1 MPTTKEKRRFLFICT
16 ATTMVSGKQGIKE
29 GLNMIIKNPKT
40 VIPTVAAVLL
50 VVIVGVISTFTGA
63 KAVPLSAEEALEQL
77 AASAYH
83 TKNEVSFKIPEAYEN
98 PEEWNIHIAGLLE
111 FEDGFSR
118 SIHHL
123 EDINDARAWKPGER
137 YSIALNDGYTEL
149 TLTASLPDG
158 SGSGGMLEKTVDLL
172 NTPPFTVSYGLLHL
186 GAGGKVLSAISPLPG
201 DYARLAEDVVMNYLI
216 RSTVWPEV
224 DIRTLS
230 ECYLLRATYSDG
242 TRTDYYVYLLDGKA
256 VMQAGADGIC
266 SSIDDGLYEQLVMLA
281 QQSSTATVG
290 GMDGPTNVNIT
301 ATKPGTG
308 S

>member
-1 MPTTKEKRRFLFICT
+1 
-16 ATTMVSGKQGIKE
+16 
-29 GLNMIIKNPKT
+29 MIIKSPKT
-40 VIPTVAAVLL
+40 VIPAVAAVLL

-158 SGSGGMLEKTVDLL
+158 RKRWYAGKNVDLL
-172 NTPPFTVSYGLLHL
+172 NTPPL
-186 GAGGKVLSAISPLPG
+186 
-201 DYARLAEDVVMNYLI
+201 
-216 RSTVWPEV
+216 
-224 DIRTLS
+224 
-230 ECYLLRATYSDG
+230 
-242 TRTDYYVYLLDGKA
+242 
-256 VMQAGADGIC
+256 Q
-266 SSIDDGLYEQLVMLA
+266 
-281 QQSSTATVG
+281 
-290 GMDGPTNVNIT
+290 
-301 ATKPGTG
+301 
-308 S
+308 

>member
-1 MPTTKEKRRFLFICT
+1 
-16 ATTMVSGKQGIKE
+16 
-29 GLNMIIKNPKT
+29 MIIKSPKT
-40 VIPTVAAVLL
+40 VIPAVVAVLL
-50 VVIVGVISTFTGA
+50 VVIISVISTFTGA
-63 KAVPLSAEEALEQL
+63 KDVPLFAEEALEQL

-83 TKNEVSFKIPEAYEN
+83 TKNEVSFKIPEAYEK
-98 PEEWNIHIAGLLE
+98 PEEWNIHISGRLE
-111 FEDGFSR
+111 FEDGFSTN
-118 SIHHL
+118 IHHL

-158 SGSGGMLEKTVDLL
+158 NGSGGMLEKTVDLL

-301 ATKPGTG
+301 ATKPGT
-308 S
+308 SN